1 MINQSIHFGNFTSSC
16 CLRKHDVT
24 AMLVNDSRNL
34 KCDASS
40 VFAVTELKDA
50 DGVGCLSLVQAVS
63 LPGDVVDDGFGG
75 IWRQSPHGV
84 LCVDSVVLVLQAQSK
99 K

>member
-1 MINQSIHFGNFTSSC
+1 MEPSGDSLDCGS
-16 CLRKHDVT
+16 
-24 AMLVNDSRNL
+24 LVSQETLAAIPHDSRNL

-40 VFAVTELKDA
+40 MFAATELKDT

-63 LPGDVVDDGFGG
+63 LPGGVVDDGFGG
-75 IWRQSPHGV
+75 IWRQKPHGV
-84 LCVDSVVLVLQAQSK
+84 LRLDSVVLVLQAHSK

>member
-1 MINQSIHFGNFTSSC
+1 
-16 CLRKHDVT
+16 
-24 AMLVNDSRNL
+24 MLVNDSRNL
-34 KCDASS
+34 KCDSS
-40 VFAVTELKDA
+40 SMFAVTELKDA

-63 LPGDVVDDGFGG
+63 LSGGVVEDGFGG